1 MSVMG
6 RGTTTV
12 ELQLQSR
19 EEMQLAIE
27 QMRALTEGKPDVNVR
42 LTVHEKDLTVKGS
55 TDLSGMAMAFAQLL
69 IGVAIILSL
78 PFKRMVATIA
88 IVATVWLAKKIR
100 TRLKKRSR
108 RAQKARALL
117 TKSGFFKELMVQT
130 GKLFSK
136 LRKRKKEEQANDK
149 SKN

>member
-27 QMRALTEGKPDVNVR
+27 QMRALTDGKPDVNVR

-55 TDLSGMAMAFAQLL
+55 TDMSGMAMALAQLL
-69 IGVAIILSL
+69 IGVAIMLSL

-88 IVATVWLAKKIR
+88 IVATVWSAKKIR
-100 TRLKKRSR
+100 THLKKDR
-108 RAQKARALL
+108 
-117 TKSGFFKELMVQT
+117 EE
-130 GKLFSK
+130 
-136 LRKRKKEEQANDK
+136 RKKPECC
-149 SKN
+149 

>member
-1 MSVMG
+1 MSAMG
-6 RGTTTV
+6 RGTTTI

-55 TDLSGMAMAFAQLL
+55 TDLSGLAMAFAQLL
-69 IGVAIILSL
+69 IGVAIMLSL

-117 TKSGFFKELMVQT
+117 TK
-130 GKLFSK
+130 
-136 LRKRKKEEQANDK
+136 
-149 SKN
+149 

>member
-55 TDLSGMAMAFAQLL
+55 TDLSGLAMAFAQLL
-69 IGVAIILSL
+69 IGVAIMLSL
-78 PFKRMVATIA
+78 PFERMVATIA
-88 IVATVWLAKKIR
+88 IVATVWAIKKI
-100 TRLKKRSR
+100 
-108 RAQKARALL
+108 KAHSQRDR
-117 TKSGFFKELMVQT
+117 EE
-130 GKLFSK
+130 
-136 LRKRKKEEQANDK
+136 RKKPEHY
-149 SKN
+149 

>member
-27 QMRALTEGKPDVNVR
+27 QMRALTDGKPDVNVR
-42 LTVHEKDLTVKGS
+42 LTVHEKDLTWKGS
-55 TDLSGMAMAFAQLL
+55 TDLSGLAMAFAQLL
-69 IGVAIILSL
+69 IGVAIMLSL
-78 PFKRMVATIA
+78 PFERMAATIA
-88 IVATVWLAKKIR
+88 IVATVWSAKKIR
-100 TRLKKRSR
+100 THLKKRSR
-108 RAQKARALL
+108 RAQKARTLL
-117 TKSGFFKELMVQT
+117 TKSGFFTELMVQT

-136 LRKRKKEEQANDK
+136 LQKRKKEEQANDR

>member
-12 ELQLQSR
+12 ELQLRSR

-55 TDLSGMAMAFAQLL
+55 TDLSGLAMAFAQLL
-69 IGVAIILSL
+69 IGVAIMLSL

-117 TKSGFFKELMVQT
+117 TKSGFFTELMVQK

-136 LRKRKKEEQANDK
+136 LRKRKKEEQANDR